1 MTNQRRRLEIQR
13 ANAGEATHTATAT
26 ATATAWQSAML
37 EAQARLATEGI
48 WCSQHLTLPS
58 FS

>member
-13 ANAGEATHTATAT
+13 ANAGEATHTAT